1 MVGVLPALG
10 SGLTDLQ
17 RSGQEERLLDY
28 DLTHYARAF
37 AEVRY
42 FSYFDERLETF
53 TDDPALRAR
62 VRLHPKRLPVGRHL
76 YALALPVAYRAALRG
91 CAVLRVEQFTG
102 VLPAVIARRL
112 YGIPFVVTYGY
123 DYDAVVRVAGS
134 RVKPAYFAWLRRLAL
149 PRAAGV
155 IVPNRD
161 LGALLRRRWPGLTL
175 LELPN
180 GVDPE
185 RFRPAPA
192 PPGER
197 AERVVVYVG
206 RLSPEKNLLRL
217 VDALALVDAPP
228 ARLVLIGDGPE
239 ARAIGD
245 RARSRRVRVELAG
258 VVPNRELP
266 ARLRDA
272 DCFVLPS
279 LTEGHPKALLEAMS
293 AALPC
298 VVSDRGG
305 NRLLVDD
312 GESGVRFD
320 PEDVGAMAAGIRRVL
335 LDRSLAARL
344 GAAARER
351 VLADY
356 DLDRLL
362 AAEVR
367 FVLDVARARGR

>member
-1 MVGVLPALG
+1 MRTVLIFVSVYLLSLLAAFIVGIQLADFFRSQEEFIAIMMALIIFSLLAIVAFAIAYRLAKTVRLLGVVAISLAVAAVVLEELPALAEAFA
-10 SGLTDLQ
+10 Q
-17 RSGQEERLLDY
+17 RS
-28 DLTHYARAF
+28 TN
-37 AEVRY
+37 
-42 FSYFDERLETF
+42 
-53 TDDPALRAR
+53 
-62 VRLHPKRLPVGRHL
+62 
-76 YALALPVAYRAALRG
+76 
-91 CAVLRVEQFTG
+91 
-102 VLPAVIARRL
+102 
-112 YGIPFVVTYGY
+112 PF
-123 DYDAVVRVAGS
+123 
-134 RVKPAYFAWLRRLAL
+134 RLAGAQDIAI
-149 PRAAGV
+149 AAMLLIPGFV
-155 IVPNRD
+155 MLLIQWP
-161 LGALLRRRWPGLTL
+161 LLRRRWPGLTL

-312 GESGVRFD
+312 GESGV
-320 PEDVGAMAAGIRRVL
+320 
-335 LDRSLAARL
+335 S
-344 GAAARER
+344 ER
-351 VLADY
+351 VLAQ
-356 DLDRLL
+356 LL
-362 AAEVR
+362 TEMDGIADKKRVTVIGCTNRPDEL
-367 FVLDVARARGR
+367 FEIVLSALGRKA